1 MRHSKSATLTG
12 KGSLFVKR
20 GENGRFPL
28 DFRLWAVQQM
38 QDCPNIK
45 ALAKRIGVHYT
56 QLYRWKKNPV
66 HPDARKRNEKQQ
78 QPPAELSLQ
87 EELQH
92 AQQAYGQKC
101 LELDFLKGVLHK
113 VEARRQKN
121 ENSGETTSMEKCK
134 R

>member
-1 MRHSKSATLTG
+1 M
-12 KGSLFVKR
+12 KR
-20 GENGRFPL
+20 GENGRYSL

-66 HPDARKRNEKQQ
+66 HPDTRSSEKQQ
-78 QPPAELSLQ
+78 KALAELSLQ
-87 EELQH
+87 EELQRV
-92 AQQAYGQKC
+92 QQAYGQKC

-121 ENSGETTSMEKCK
+121 ENSGETTSTEKSK